1 MREDRDTL
9 NRRVECSGRDD
20 VLDELCAAK
29 IVSPAFTVYPL
40 ILDSRPTPC
49 EPCTRRACRPTP
61 RPCQPSGQFLGLCS
75 RWDNQP
81 ASRDGWATFLAHLNP
96 FSRKASATDEP
107 TKPVAGEVL
116 QRTGHSKERKNAH
129 LQSPE
134 RDRWTMAWLRLWS
147 RSEDVWEESKPNE
160 TEVMWGQTCITPEF
174 VRGDVTIRLTGHT
187 VACEGL
193 LARSRP
199 TLRKRR
205 RPGLAER
212 GVLDLALV

>member
-1 MREDRDTL
+1 MSEHPQGRCDVREDRDTL

-29 IVSPAFTVYPL
+29 LVSPFFTVYPS

-61 RPCQPSGQFLGLCS
+61 RLCQPSGQFLGLCS

-116 QRTGHSKERKNAH
+116 QRTGHSKERKTLTSSHQN
-129 LQSPE
+129 E
-134 RDRWTMAWLRLWS
+134 IVGRWHCVCGRGQRMYGKKAS
-147 RSEDVWEESKPNE
+147 R
-160 TEVMWGQTCITPEF
+160 T
-174 VRGDVTIRLTGHT
+174 
-187 VACEGL
+187 
-193 LARSRP
+193 RP
-199 TLRKRR
+199 R
-205 RPGLAER
+205 
-212 GVLDLALV
+212 